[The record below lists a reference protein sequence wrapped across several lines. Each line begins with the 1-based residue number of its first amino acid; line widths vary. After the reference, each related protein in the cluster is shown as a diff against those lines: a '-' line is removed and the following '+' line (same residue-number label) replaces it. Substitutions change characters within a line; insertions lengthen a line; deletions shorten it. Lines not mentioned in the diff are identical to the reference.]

1 MASAVA
7 ATQVMTETLPA
18 PEATLH
24 MKLQVKSTG
33 AMAPHPPMMAKPRGR
48 LRIDPQRALEPARKK
63 LSTVEAQR
71 IMAVLHD
78 SIRRTELVT
87 ALPYILENLDRYKI
101 VLGSDLCNLLESH
114 NVIIQTFEELKA
126 NAEKLLEREQR
137 GQTPDD
143 LDVDETDDQKDAGEE
158 ARPASK
164 GSTSYHADSP
174 SHKASSRPT
183 SAGSIG
189 SRADE
194 AMKSLTMVA
203 RQMQYS
209 CKNIMRGF
217 AVNPTAV
224 NTILRDVDTERAEHS
239 DELIAEMNILK
250 DILMGKLLT
259 TPVEEDERAQ
269 YLKEISERER
279 YNAGIIAKL
288 ETELQAAVDDKDQ
301 EVNSSTCRTKFNSD
315 KFSLYTNCHLPV
327 FFIIACISSFFFH
340 R

>member
-1 MASAVA
+1 MASAMA
-7 ATQVMTETLPA
+7 ASQAMIETLPA

-24 MKLQVKSTG
+24 MKLQTKSSTS
-33 AMAPHPPMMAKPRGR
+33 MAPHPPSMPKPRGK

-78 SIRRTELVT
+78 SIRRTELLT
-87 ALPYILENLDRYKI
+87 ALPYILENVDRYKI

-114 NVIIQTFEELKA
+114 KVIIQTFEELKV
-126 NAEKLLEREQR
+126 NAEKLLEQGQR
-137 GQTPDD
+137 SPTPKGETDI
-143 LDVDETDDQKDAGEE
+143 DETGDQLQGEYAE
-158 ARPASK
+158 EERP
-164 GSTSYHADSP
+164 TS
-174 SHKASSRPT
+174 KASSRRSGSLHDHSDSPSRKCPSRAT

-189 SRADE
+189 SQANE

-209 CKNIMRGF
+209 CKNIMRSF

-224 NTILRDVDTERAEHS
+224 NTILRDEGIERPEHA
-239 DELIAEMNILK
+239 DELIAEMNELK

-259 TPVEEDERAQ
+259 TPVEEDERVQ

-288 ETELQAAVDDKDQ
+288 ETELNSALDDKEQ
-301 EVNSSTCRTKFNSD
+301 EV
-315 KFSLYTNCHLPV
+315 
-327 FFIIACISSFFFH
+327 A
-340 R
+340 